1 MELKPIDKDQIL
13 NIIKEDRAREQAIS
27 NILSSIISSLGESP
41 EIDRIID
48 SYFNFVPL
56 VREVFNQGISVKVG
70 SKNYPLEIRRGE
82 REEIRENFYSRVRD
96 KWVIAV
102 DESQHSDDLIMSK
115 DYFYRGSLAFGM
127 KVSKPAADRER
138 ILAVLSSFRISEDD
152 DVVKRKL
159 DLLTYIQNLIVSFYA
174 SILLLS
180 QEEEIYAL
188 FIDGPLIRQLHSF
201 LFVTFTEDE
210 LKKLFAVD
218 PYVRKFVGN
227 AHWLDRRLTFELLE
241 EGLTVEELANGKLL
255 DLILKSSLYEQLK
268 KQLKERVNDFSQ
280 VPDFKEAVL
289 NREEVP
295 GLFIYF
301 FLLRLLNDLS
311 KKHNFLVCGV
321 VKSSRS
327 KEFIRFYYAF
337 AFAKLAE
344 IDKMFRYSVYSTG
357 ILGADS
363 RGELKFFKD
372 FLKEGKIHREL
383 ESLGIYDDH
392 LLTFVL
398 DFDPVTAYYTSPFEI
413 RRYRSREA
421 NRREV
426 YEVDEEYQVFRTP
439 VGSANDGLQHFW
451 LEEVLL
457 KALLPPDK
465 IRFYMAYVR
474 TSDFKFALRIEFPES
489 SFDRVDELCQMVYL
503 FSSVYRNYGIPIFLK
518 YADNLVRVSTDMINQ
533 LSKGLLRERVLR
545 ELFGKTEVSRDA
557 LEIVKHLIFGMKRD
571 FYSR

>member
-1 MELKPIDKDQIL
+1 MELKPLDKDQIL
-13 NIIKEDRAREQAIS
+13 NLIKEDRAREQAVS

-48 SYFNFVPL
+48 SYFSFVPL
-56 VREVFNQGISVKVG
+56 VREVFNHSVSVKVG
-70 SKNYPLEIRRGE
+70 DKSYPLEIRKGE
-82 REEIRENFYSRVRD
+82 REEITRTFYDKVRD

-127 KVSKPAADRER
+127 KVSKSAADRER

-152 DVVKRKL
+152 AVVKRKL
-159 DLLTYIQNLIVSFYA
+159 DLLTYIQNLIVSLYA
-174 SILLLS
+174 SVLLLS

-201 LFVTFTEDE
+201 LFVTFTVDE
-210 LKKLFAVD
+210 LRKLFAVD
-218 PYVRKFVGN
+218 PDVRKFVGN
-227 AHWLDRRLTFELLE
+227 ARWLDRRLTCELLGE
-241 EGLTVEELANGKLL
+241 ELTVEELAKGKLL
-255 DLILKSSLYEQLK
+255 DLILNSSLYEQLK
-268 KQLKERVNDFSQ
+268 VRVRLHNDFSQ
-280 VPDFKEAVL
+280 VPDFREAVL
-289 NREEVP
+289 ERGEVP
-295 GLFIYF
+295 GLFVYF

-321 VKSSRS
+321 VKSPRS
-327 KEFIRFYYAF
+327 KEFIRFYYSF
-337 AFAKLAE
+337 AFAKLA
-344 IDKMFRYSVYSTG
+344 DRDRWFRYRVYSTG

-363 RGELKFFKD
+363 SGKLKFFKD
-372 FLKEGKIHREL
+372 FLREGRIHEAL
-383 ESLGIYDDH
+383 ESLDFYDDH
-392 LLTFVL
+392 LLTFAL

-457 KALLPPDK
+457 KTLLPPGRF
-465 IRFYMAYVR
+465 RFYMAYVR
-474 TSDFKFALRIEFPES
+474 TSDLKFALRIEFPES
-489 SFDRVDELCQMVYL
+489 SVGRVDELCQMVYL

-533 LSKGLLRERVLR
+533 LAKGLLRERVLR
-545 ELFGKTEVSRDA
+545 ELLGKTEGSRDA